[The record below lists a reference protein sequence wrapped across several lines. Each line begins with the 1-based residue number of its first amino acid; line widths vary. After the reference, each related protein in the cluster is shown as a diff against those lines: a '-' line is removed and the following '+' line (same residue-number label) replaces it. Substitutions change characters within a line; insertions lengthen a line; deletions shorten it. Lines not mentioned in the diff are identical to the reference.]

1 MYQCRVLVFF
11 IVHTV
16 MLFHFLGIF
25 FLYFFSDLV
34 LSVAV
39 ATLCVW
45 QVGFCTSCFIL
56 KISSSCLFAP
66 SASFVEEGLMHLFL
80 VYLPSLTC
88 VSLSV
93 FLLSV
98 SLLLCRCKSFIF
110 LNVCTCR
117 TSYVYF
123 YFEIHTFRGSLFILL
138 CGSGP
143 FTTLCLT

>member
-1 MYQCRVLVFF
+1 MCQCRVLVFF

-66 SASFVEEGLMHLFL
+66 SALSQFCGGGFDAPVPRLSAFPHVCQFVCVPTFCQL
-80 VYLPSLTC
+80 VVVPM
-88 VSLSV
+88 
-93 FLLSV
+93 
-98 SLLLCRCKSFIF
+98 
-110 LNVCTCR
+110 
-117 TSYVYF
+117 
-123 YFEIHTFRGSLFILL
+123 
-138 CGSGP
+138 
-143 FTTLCLT
+143 

>member
-1 MYQCRVLVFF
+1 
-11 IVHTV
+11 
-16 MLFHFLGIF
+16 
-25 FLYFFSDLV
+25 
-34 LSVAV
+34 
-39 ATLCVW
+39 
-45 QVGFCTSCFIL
+45 
-56 KISSSCLFAP
+56 
-66 SASFVEEGLMHLFL
+66 MHLFL

-110 LNVCTCR
+110 LNICTCW

-123 YFEIHTFRGSLFILL
+123 YFEIHKFRDSLFILL